1 MGSRVRTNPHNQ
13 LREVPDIHA
22 LMQAR
27 LVSLDVFVEPD
38 LPNGNVPGCASPAQA
53 GLRPFNGV
61 HWLSFNFSLPIVLI

>member
-38 LPNGNVPGCASPAQA
+38 LPNGNVPGCASLAHSDRFPKT
-53 GLRPFNGV
+53 RIKV
-61 HWLSFNFSLPIVLI
+61 VS